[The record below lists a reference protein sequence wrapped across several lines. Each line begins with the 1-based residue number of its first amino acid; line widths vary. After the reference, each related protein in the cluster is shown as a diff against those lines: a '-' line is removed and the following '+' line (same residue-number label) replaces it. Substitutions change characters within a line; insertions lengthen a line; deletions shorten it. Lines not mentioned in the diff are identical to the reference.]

1 MGAEKRVHV
10 IEIYDLRLNNRCRA
24 LCHHGGSELKK
35 IVLVALTA
43 CGLAG
48 CVNDVAFQP
57 MTDEQREFTYDY
69 KVPGKTKGEL
79 FKNARNYFA
88 TAYGDS
94 KAIGRVEDEGE
105 GLIIAKAVTL
115 WKMDTGMVAV
125 SCVSGYDIS
134 FIAKDEKARLQLTIN
149 KALQSTPE
157 CGWKEPSKQGYPE
170 VVSNL
175 NATAKQLG
183 EALEG
188 RSKIDRLKDF

>member
-1 MGAEKRVHV
+1 MYI
-10 IEIYDLRLNNRCRA
+10 IEIYDRSLNTQCRA
-24 LCHHGGSELKK
+24 LCYHEGSGLKK
-35 IVLVALTA
+35 IVLVALAA
-43 CGLAG
+43 CSLAG

-69 KVPGKTKGEL
+69 KVPGKTKVEL
-79 FKNARNYFA
+79 FKNARNYLA

-188 RSKIDRLKDF
+188 RSKIDKLKDF

>member
-1 MGAEKRVHV
+1 MRNV
-10 IEIYDLRLNNRCRA
+10 IL
-24 LCHHGGSELKK
+24 G
-35 IVLVALTA
+35 ALTA
-43 CGLAG
+43 CSLVG
-48 CVNDVAFQP
+48 CINDTAFQP
-57 MTDEQREFTYDY
+57 LTNEQREFIYDY

-79 FKNARNYFA
+79 FKNARNYLA

-94 KAIGRVEDEGE
+94 KAIGRVEDESE
-105 GLIIAKAVTL
+105 GLIIAKAVTV
-115 WKMDTGMVAV
+115 WQMNTGMVAV

-134 FIAKDEKARLQLTIN
+134 FIAKDERARLQLTIN

-188 RSKIDRLKDF
+188 RSTIDKLKDF

>member
-1 MGAEKRVHV
+1 
-10 IEIYDLRLNNRCRA
+10 
-24 LCHHGGSELKK
+24 LKK

-43 CGLAG
+43 CSLAG

-69 KVPGKTKGEL
+69 KVPGKTKDEL
-79 FKNARNYFA
+79 FKSARNFLA

-188 RSKIDRLKDF
+188 RSRIDKLKDF